1 VESARSA
8 GGRSKGDLVRVAMAK
23 LPARCPLMPCPL
35 PLRHAALALVTLGR
49 GFLPRLVLI
58 AAFLLAQPAAGE
70 TDLQSELERATQLGI
85 SAPWQETRA
94 ALDALRP
101 RLDTAS
107 KEQRGE
113 FLLLDA
119 RNRALAGESG
129 EALELIDGFLSSDPL
144 PAQAMRAYS
153 LGANIAMI
161 ARRYERAFELL
172 EQGLALDPGLADA
185 DGLLGLLSVASYVHG
200 QAGQPA
206 QALEYGVRAIE
217 YAERSGDLRDRC
229 VVHQRAAAA
238 YKVAA
243 DARQSEHHYRRA
255 VALCADAKDPVFEE
269 VSRYGLADLLRE
281 SGRLDESEALF
292 EQSIAGLARSGY
304 VIGQEEARFFRA
316 RLWLAR
322 GRDGQARSE
331 LLSLLDGLRQREH
344 WDYLAESLETIA
356 GIAMREGDTAQA
368 AQYWREAIAA
378 REQHVDRDRALHLAA
393 LGVEFDLQLKEQE
406 LALLREQ
413 SRVAE
418 LERKSQR
425 QQTRLQILTATAAA
439 LLALVLGLLLAQSR
453 RGRSRLVEL
462 SRHDGLTGLANHSW
476 FHESATIACEA
487 ARRDGLPLTLVL
499 ADIDHFKQVNDR
511 HGHPAGDEVLRRV
524 GRLLRET
531 FAAQGSIGRI
541 GGEEFA
547 VALPRTDQSEA
558 VDRLNTFRRRLAE
571 SNPGPQGP
579 EITMSFGVA
588 ERAADEPFD
597 RLRLRADEALYE
609 AKHAGRDRVVV
620 AVHPPANS
628 LG

>member
-1 VESARSA
+1 MALSAR
-8 GGRSKGDLVRVAMAK
+8 
-23 LPARCPLMPCPL
+23 
-35 PLRHAALALVTLGR
+35 
-49 GFLPRLVLI
+49 PRLRCFAVLTLFCCGLST
-58 AAFLLAQPAAGE
+58 AAADGLQQELDRAA
-70 TDLQSELERATQLGI
+70 RLGI

-94 ALDALRP
+94 TLDALRP
-101 RLDTAS
+101 RLDAATKA
-107 KEQRGE
+107 QRGE

-119 RNRALAGESG
+119 RNHALAGESG
-129 EALELIDGFLSSDPL
+129 QALELIDGFLSSEPL

-172 EQGLALDPGLADA
+172 EQGLALDPGLVDD

-200 QAGQPA
+200 QAGQPER
-206 QALEYGVRAIE
+206 ALEYGIRAIE

-229 VVHQRAAAA
+229 VMHQRAAAA

-243 DARQSEHHYRRA
+243 EAGQSEQHYRQAMR
-255 VALCADAKDPVFEE
+255 LCAEAKDPVFEE

-281 SGRLDESEALF
+281 NGRLDEAEALF
-292 EQSIAGLARSGY
+292 EEAIAGLAKSGY

-322 GRDGQARSE
+322 GRDQQARAE

-344 WDYLAESLETIA
+344 WDYLAESLETLADIEL
-356 GIAMREGDTAQA
+356 REGDPAHA
-368 AQYWREAIAA
+368 ALYWRDAIAA
-378 REQHVDRDRALHLAA
+378 RERHVDRDRALHLAA

-406 LALLREQ
+406 LALLRQQ

-418 LERKSQR
+418 LERESQR

-453 RGRSRLVEL
+453 RGRSRLVEM

-476 FHESATIACEA
+476 FHESAGAACEA
-487 ARRDGLPLTLVL
+487 ARRDGLTLTLVL

-524 GRLLRET
+524 ARLLRET
-531 FAAQGSIGRI
+531 FATRGSIGRI

-547 VALPRTDQSEA
+547 IALPRTDQSEA
-558 VDRLNTFRRRLAE
+558 LDLLKAFRARLAE
-571 SNPGPQGP
+571 SNPGPEGP
-579 EITMSFGVA
+579 EVTMSFGVA

-609 AKHAGRDRVVV
+609 AKHSGRDRVVA
-620 AVHPPANS
+620 AVQS
-628 LG
+628 SGR

>member
-1 VESARSA
+1 MR
-8 GGRSKGDLVRVAMAK
+8 
-23 LPARCPLMPCPL
+23 
-35 PLRHAALALVTLGR
+35 LRLRGLALV
-49 GFLPRLVLI
+49 
-58 AAFLLAQPAAGE
+58 AAFFIAQPAAGE
-70 TDLQSELERATQLGI
+70 SDLQAELDRATQLGI

-101 RLDTAS
+101 RLDAAS
-107 KEQRGE
+107 KKQRGE

-119 RNRALAGESG
+119 RNRALAGESA
-129 EALELIDGFLSSDPL
+129 EALELIDGLLSSDPL
-144 PAQAMRAYS
+144 PVQAMRAYS

-172 EQGLALDPGLADA
+172 EQGLALDPKLADD
-185 DGLLGLLSVASYVHG
+185 DGMLSLLSVASYVHG

-206 QALEYGVRAIE
+206 RALEYSVRAIE

-243 DARQSEHHYRRA
+243 DAGASERHYRQA
-255 VALCADAKDPVFEE
+255 IQLCVEAKDPVFEE

-281 SGRLDESEALF
+281 NGRLDEAEALF
-292 EQSIAGLARSGY
+292 AQAIAGLGQSGY
-304 VIGQEEARFFRA
+304 VIGQDEARFFRA
-316 RLWLAR
+316 RLWVAR
-322 GRDGQARSE
+322 GRHEQARSE
-331 LLSLLDGLRQREH
+331 LLSLLDGLRQREL
-344 WDYLAESLETIA
+344 WDYLGESLEMLADIELRA
-356 GIAMREGDTAQA
+356 GDAGQA
-368 AQYWREAIAA
+368 ALHWRDAIAA
-378 REQHVDRDRALHLAA
+378 RERHVDRDRALHLVA

-406 LALLREQ
+406 LSLLRQQ

-418 LERKSQR
+418 LERESQR
-425 QQTRLQILTATAAA
+425 QQTRVQILTATAAA
-439 LLALVLGLLLAQSR
+439 LLALVLGLLLVQSR

-476 FHESATIACEA
+476 FHESAEIACEA
-487 ARRDGLPLTLVL
+487 ARREGLPLTLIL

-524 GRLLRET
+524 ARLLRET
-531 FAAQGSIGRI
+531 FAARGSIGRI

-547 VALPRTDQSEA
+547 IALPRTDESEVMNLVHA
-558 VDRLNTFRRRLAE
+558 FRRRLAE
-571 SNPGPQGP
+571 SNPGPEGQ

-609 AKHAGRDRVVV
+609 AQHGGRDRVVV
-620 AVHPPANS
+620 AGHRSAGGS
-628 LG
+628 S